1 MPPPPIL
8 LFRRHHDGKKRRRF
22 KKTIPPTFSPPIG
35 TWAKAEQHRQYFLM
49 LERAPGYF
57 WVEFFVR
64 ECKRFM
70 VEQNLIL
77 FYPWCYYATQKGLT
91 IWHQNGDE
99 CIRFHP
105 IFLVPFSF
113 FLV

>member
-1 MPPPPIL
+1 VAAGGTPAA
-8 LFRRHHDGKKRRRF
+8 
-22 KKTIPPTFSPPIG
+22 IG

-57 WVEFFVR
+57 WVDFFVR

-77 FYPWCYYATQKGLT
+77 SRGATMLT
-91 IWHQNGDE
+91 KNTM
-99 CIRFHP
+99 
-105 IFLVPFSF
+105 S
-113 FLV
+113 